1 MTPTGHQRSLPVYLF
16 DEYDAA
22 TKCGGGIMRCRT
34 SIGIVLL
41 ALSHFAFAKLSPAL
55 AQAGSAG
62 GTIGKQDKSI
72 SGGEEP
78 DRPRPRQIP
87 SDRHP
92 AASSPLVSGKY
103 ELVAGSYSSAF
114 TLTVTGSRFSGSS
127 KWECCPGPRT
137 DPIVQGLV
145 QNGKISFVRECNGQ
159 GVPFACTQSYTGT
172 ITPDGASGQWS
183 GTGGSGSWT
192 MHKR

>member
-1 MTPTGHQRSLPVYLF
+1 MTPTGHQRGLPAPLF
-16 DEYDAA
+16 DQYDAA
-22 TKCGGGIMRCRT
+22 TSLGGSMRQCA
-34 SIGIVLL
+34 SIGIALL
-41 ALSHFAFAKLSPAL
+41 TLLHLVSANAPSAL
-55 AQAGSAG
+55 AQAGSTG

-72 SGGEEP
+72 SGGEET

-87 SDRHP
+87 SDRHL

-103 ELVAGSYSSAF
+103 ELVTGIYTSTFA
-114 TLTVTGSRFSGSS
+114 LTVTGSRFSGSS

-145 QNGKISFVRECNGQ
+145 QNGKISFIRECSGQ
-159 GVPFACTQSYTGT
+159 GLLIACTQSYTGT
-172 ITPDGASGQWS
+172 ITPDGASGQWT
-183 GTGGSGSWT
+183 GTGGSYSWT

>member
-1 MTPTGHQRSLPVYLF
+1 MKDCIDDRLPVKRLSRRLLGF
-16 DEYDAA
+16 VMLL
-22 TKCGGGIMRCRT
+22 G
-34 SIGIVLL
+34 LL
-41 ALSHFAFAKLSPAL
+41 ALGQQESAL
-55 AQAGSAG
+55 AQAGSTG

-72 SGGEEP
+72 SGGEEEA

-87 SDRHP
+87 SDRHL

-103 ELVAGSYSSAF
+103 EVVASGYSSTFAI
-114 TLTVTGSRFSGSS
+114 TATGSRFSGSS

-145 QNGKISFVRECNGQ
+145 QNGKISFIRECSGQ
-159 GVPFACTQSYTGT
+159 GLLIACTQSYTGT
-172 ITPDGASGQWS
+172 ITPDGASGQWT
-183 GTGGSGSWT
+183 GTGGPGSWT

>member
-1 MTPTGHQRSLPVYLF
+1 MKSVTQSNRETTMRRFVLCILIIATFSVPC
-16 DEYDAA
+16 AA
-22 TKCGGGIMRCRT
+22 Q
-34 SIGIVLL
+34 VQ
-41 ALSHFAFAKLSPAL
+41 P
-55 AQAGSAG
+55 GSAG

-72 SGGEEP
+72 SGGEET
-78 DRPRPRQIP
+78 DRPRPKRVP
-87 SDRHP
+87 SERHLAP
-92 AASSPLVSGKY
+92 SSPFVSGKY
-103 ELVAGSYSSAF
+103 ELVGGYSSTF

-145 QNGKISFVRECNGQ
+145 QNGKISFIRECSGQ

-172 ITPDGASGQWS
+172 ITPDGASGQWT